1 MTTADS
7 SRQLD
12 ADVWAESAN
21 ELGEGAIAHPDRQSL
36 LWVDILRRRLC
47 ERAFGGGEI
56 RVHELDVMPSA
67 AALVDRRRILVA
79 TEVDLRLFDLDSGA
93 AHPVCPFLSGEPH
106 LRSNDGRVHPSGA
119 FWISSMGKQAERQ
132 AGAIWWF
139 RAGVLKRLFDK
150 ITIPN
155 AICFAPGGRT
165 AYFADSDKGT
175 IWRVAV
181 DPDSGMPAGEPAVFR
196 QFASEE
202 GSPDGAVVDADGHI
216 WTAAW
221 GASAVHAWNPDGT
234 RFDSC
239 RLPVSQ
245 PTCPAFFGPHFDE
258 LVVTSAREKMSAEAL
273 AAEPL
278 AGSVLK
284 LRRKVRGVGE
294 PVVKVANGE

>member
-1 MTTADS
+1 MTAADG

-21 ELGEGAIAHPDRQSL
+21 ELGEGAIAHPDRESL
-36 LWVDILRRRLC
+36 LWFDILRRRLC
-47 ERAFGGGEI
+47 ERAFSGGEI
-56 RVHELDVMPSA
+56 RVHELEVMPSA
-67 AALVDRRRILVA
+67 AALVDARRILVA
-79 TEVDLRLFDLDSGA
+79 TEIDLRLFDLDAGA
-93 AHPVCPFLSGEPH
+93 FRSICPFLADAH
-106 LRSNDGRVHPSGA
+106 NLRSNDGRVHPSGA

-139 RAGVLKRLFDK
+139 RGGTMKLLFDK

-155 AICFAPGGRT
+155 AICFTPGGRT
-165 AYFADSDKGT
+165 AYFADSDKAT
-175 IWRVAV
+175 IWQVAV
-181 DPDSGMPAGEPAVFR
+181 DQDTGLPTGEPVVFK
-196 QFASEE
+196 QFTREE
-202 GSPDGAVVDADGHI
+202 GDPDGAVVDADGHI

-245 PTCPAFFGPHFDE
+245 PTCPAFFGPRLDE
-258 LVVTSAREKMSAEAL
+258 LVVTSAREKMGADAL

-284 LRRKVRGVGE
+284 LRRKVRGMRE
-294 PVVKVANGE
+294 PFVKLANGE